1 MSKTNYLKI
10 LNLLKIFII
19 ILCVVAFAGLLMPY
33 EKSIGEYRERLIKYP
48 ETMNIEEVKLTNKDA
63 INLSILENFKVY
75 NYAMN
80 NSKDA
85 GYNSD
90 YIYGESL
97 INVIITIVLIVS
109 IALVLLFTILNKN
122 VLIIIFDIILAISS
136 LAMNYDITSR
146 GVLPSDNYT
155 YGISYYLYIVI
166 AILIIISVIAKI
178 VMKKKEKKLVNDSL
192 ESNKKE
198 EKSKEIK
205 ISNNTNALITYLKKY
220 WYVAIIIVLIVIV
233 LILLLSNKSNSNM
246 KNNLDLNE
254 SQTTNN
260 SKTNENTNNE
270 KKNTNNNPAK
280 TGTSENVEYSLIKAD
295 DGDYILFGKN
305 KNDGTNEIDFTVE
318 FYNEKDE
325 FIGKGTAD
333 LTAVSKN
340 TEFAID
346 LYDAPKSYDH
356 YKVFIDLE
364 KTDNKSY
371 TDKLTATATINDG
384 KVVGQV
390 KNTTDET
397 IDYMSISV
405 VYYKDNKVIG
415 YDDTFIGETK
425 PGRSANF
432 DFYKP
437 YDENYD
443 DLEYDTYKIY
453 INDAYSYSW

>member
-19 ILCVVAFAGLLMPY
+19 VLCVVAFAGLFMPY
-33 EKSIGEYRERLIKYP
+33 EKSIGEYHERLLEYP
-48 ETMNIEEVKLTNKDA
+48 EIINIEEVKLTNKDA
-63 INLSILENFKVY
+63 VNLSILENFKVY

-80 NSKDA
+80 NSKDIE
-85 GYNSD
+85 YNSD

-109 IALVLLFTILNKN
+109 IVLILLFTILNKN
-122 VLIIIFDIILAISS
+122 VLVIIFDIILAISS

-155 YGISYYLYIVI
+155 FGISYYLYIIV

-178 VMKKKEKKLVNDSL
+178 VMKKKAKTLVNESL
-192 ESNKKE
+192 ESNKKG

-205 ISNNTNALITYLKKY
+205 VNNNTNNVIAYLKKY
-220 WYVAIIIVLIVIV
+220 WYVAIIIVLIVII
-233 LILLLSNKSNSNM
+233 LILLLSNKSNSNA
-246 KNNLDLNE
+246 KSNSDFNE
-254 SQTTNN
+254 SSSTTNN
-260 SKTNENTNNE
+260 TKENSNTE
-270 KKNTNNNPAK
+270 KKNTNNNQAK
-280 TGTSENVEYSLIKAD
+280 TGTSENVEYSLVKAE
-295 DGDYILFGKN
+295 DGNYILFGKN
-305 KNDGTNEIDFTVE
+305 KNDGTNEIVFTVE

-346 LYDAPKSYDH
+346 LYDSPKSYDY
-356 YKVFIDLE
+356 YKVFVDLE

-371 TDKLTATATINDG
+371 TDKLTATATINDD

-390 KNTTDET
+390 KNTTDEI

-405 VYYKDNKVIG
+405 VYYKDNKVVG
-415 YDDTFIGETK
+415 YDDTLVGETK

-443 DLEYDTYKIY
+443 DLEFDTYKIY
-453 INDAYSYSW
+453 INDAYSYNW